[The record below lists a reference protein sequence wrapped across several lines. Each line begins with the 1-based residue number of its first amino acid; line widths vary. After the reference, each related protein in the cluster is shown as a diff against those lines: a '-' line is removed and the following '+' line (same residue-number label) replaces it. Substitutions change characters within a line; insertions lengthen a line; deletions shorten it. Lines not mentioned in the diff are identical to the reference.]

1 MTSTSPNRYSGLARW
16 LHWTMA
22 AGIFAM
28 LFIGI
33 GMVATVSDLHLTLV
47 AIHRPLGA
55 LLLAL
60 WAVRLLTRLVRGAP
74 PPPADLPGWQ
84 RGAAHA
90 SHQALYAVMG
100 RQPMVGWAMLSAGGA
115 AADESRCGGVCIP
128 AQRAHVSGLCLPGG
142 RAAACGGRAVPLVGA
157 AGSGVCQYGALSGA
171 SSEQRRTD

>member
-60 WAVRLLTRLVRGAP
+60 WAVRLVTRLVRGAP
-74 PPPADLPGWQ
+74 PPPADLPAWQ

-90 SHQALYAVMG
+90 SHLALYALMG
-100 RQPMVGWAMLSAGGA
+100 LQPLVGWAMLSAGGYPVTMFGAWALPPLMNPDVVAFAFLRSAHTFLAYAFLAVALLHVA
-115 AADESRCGGVCIP
+115 AALFHWWVRRDRVF
-128 AQRAHVSGLCLPGG
+128 
-142 RAAACGGRAVPLVGA
+142 
-157 AGSGVCQYGALSGA
+157 A
-171 SSEQRRTD
+171 SMAP